1 MMNRD
6 EAIAGLIFAP
16 GEDLPSWLIASVRKA
31 RSTLA
36 SIIGRERAYPGR
48 KELRRRL
55 EVLAE
60 AIDVVRRETLNL
72 DLALLLRAGDSAL
85 LNERETY
92 QGLGDLAARVRNT
105 LDALPARKG
114 ERQVFRAVR
123 GRDAAAELR
132 AEDQHPLGEGSFQGA
147 AEHKCERAGSV
158 RRVMGGG
165 KGAGETPTED
175 CR

>member
-1 MMNRD
+1 MNRD

-16 GEDLPSWLIASVRKA
+16 GEDLPPWLIASVRNA

-36 SIIGRERAYPGR
+36 SIIGQERAYPGR

-72 DLALLLRAGDSAL
+72 DMALLLRAGDSAL

-92 QGLGDLAARVRNT
+92 EGLGDLAA
-105 LDALPARKG
+105 LGAQDA
-114 ERQVFRAVR
+114 
-123 GRDAAAELR
+123 
-132 AEDQHPLGEGSFQGA
+132 
-147 AEHKCERAGSV
+147 
-158 RRVMGGG
+158 
-165 KGAGETPTED
+165 
-175 CR
+175 